1 MSDKNNL
8 LEEGQLESEEGAYT
22 LVTEGPIEAGLTTGC
37 SLVWVG
43 HWTWIALIHF
53 TDPAAQVALTLLIL
67 CLHVFTPRL
76 ISGRLAQHRKISYRD
91 IVFLSKLV
99 TLRHKAPNK
108 VDEVFDFN
116 YDTILVYYYEI
127 FSTSWI
133 SVWGVGNNGQ
143 LNPIVRKNMV
153 FNFSAVDAIAKYHDI
168 EMISY
173 VLIDEPLVLDWV
185 QYPNH
190 AKLRYNPVMMFL
202 YTSSLLI
209 LLTLVLHS
217 IAISI
222 PNLDA
227 IVNMSTFNGFLW
239 NVLQL
244 FILFTLSIYSFRYV
258 IRHDYFF
265 PLLWTGLTGEQ
276 FSFLPNQ
283 IIVRHRWKKEEV
295 LSFDTDLPMEVHYNN
310 LHNGKF
316 IFEIGGEAN
325 RAKITLRPLH
335 QSILYHAAAYYK
347 AKIYIDGEEVENKKT
362 EEEE

>member
-8 LEEGQLESEEGAYT
+8 LEEGQLETEEGAYT
-22 LVTEGPIEAGLTTGC
+22 LVTEGPIEAGLTSGC

-43 HWTWIALIHF
+43 VWTFIALIHF
-53 TDPAAQVALTLLIL
+53 TDPTAQVFMTLIVL
-67 CLHVFTPRL
+67 CLHVFTPGM

-127 FSTSWI
+127 FGTSWT

-143 LNPIVRKNMV
+143 LDPIVRRSMV

-173 VLIDEPLVLDWV
+173 ILIGEPLVLDWV

-190 AKLRYNPVMMFL
+190 AKLRYNPVMLFL
-202 YTSSLLI
+202 YTSSLLL
-209 LLTLVLHS
+209 LLTVVLHG
-217 IAISI
+217 IVISI
-222 PNLDA
+222 PNLEA
-227 IVNMSTFNGFLW
+227 ILNMSTFDGFLW

-244 FILFTLSIYSFRYV
+244 FILSTLSIYSFRYV

-265 PLLWTGLTGEQ
+265 RLLWTGFTDEQ
-276 FSFLPNQ
+276 FSFLPDQ
-283 IIVRHRWKKEEV
+283 IIIHHRWKKEEV
-295 LSFDTDLPMEVHYNN
+295 LSFDTNLPMEVHYNT

-316 IFEIGGEAN
+316 IFEIGGGAN
-325 RAKITLRPLH
+325 RARITLYPLH
-335 QSILYHAAAYYK
+335 QAILYQAAAYYK
-347 AKIYIDGEEVENKKT
+347 AKIYIDGEEVENK
-362 EEEE
+362 EE